1 MNLKYLITII
11 LFTIISQLIFPQ
23 DDKTVV
29 ARVGNDNITAREFK
43 LRMELSPYIP
53 KEKNMPKDSVKYDF
67 LYSLIAEKLW
77 ALKAQ
82 ENGLEN
88 SREFS
93 FFFKPVEELY
103 VRDALFK
110 MEIESRVN
118 ISASEMEKG
127 IYKSQFSQRIRFF
140 SSIDSVSISRFC
152 QQLSDSAKIDSFLA
166 LNNNI
171 GVTLVTV
178 KFGDLES
185 ESTEDTVYSLKKGS
199 FSTPKKV
206 PGGWILYY
214 CTDNIFTPIN
224 IADQKTVDGI
234 KEKIKNRKLEI
245 QYNEYR
251 DKLLSGT
258 NIKLNSQAIINLS
271 KQLWK
276 ILKFKKPIPE
286 SKTPMYQV
294 EENDFKNVLASYP
307 QDQLKTVVFNL
318 KDKKIYLFDLLSKV
332 AYNGFGIPALDSNL
346 VLSRLVTI
354 AKQFVEEQILT
365 EEGYK
370 KGYNLLPEVQS
381 DLKVWKQKYLAQMYA
396 SASLDSIHLNDNQ
409 LKDYYN
415 SIFQNSSNQ
424 QFVKLLIITLSD
436 LDEMSKLLSR
446 MNNGESFNEL
456 AMYYGKTDTLADKNG
471 ETGLVPVRML
481 HDLGNYVSGMHKGEI
496 FGPVK
501 RLNGYS
507 IFQLIDTIE
516 KPDSTIPAFE
526 TVKNQLRS
534 NLRYKILTD
543 KLNNITANSSVQND
557 VKIYKNVVDKI
568 QTSQI
573 PMIVH
578 RYMGFGGTII
588 GVPLTTPFSGWI
600 NNEIKHKLLP

>member
-1 MNLKYLITII
+1 
-11 LFTIISQLIFPQ
+11 
-23 DDKTVV
+23 
-29 ARVGNDNITAREFK
+29 
-43 LRMELSPYIP
+43 
-53 KEKNMPKDSVKYDF
+53 
-67 LYSLIAEKLW
+67 
-77 ALKAQ
+77 
-82 ENGLEN
+82 
-88 SREFS
+88 
-93 FFFKPVEELY
+93 
-103 VRDALFK
+103 
-110 MEIESRVN
+110 
-118 ISASEMEKG
+118 
-127 IYKSQFSQRIRFF
+127 
-140 SSIDSVSISRFC
+140 
-152 QQLSDSAKIDSFLA
+152 
-166 LNNNI
+166 
-171 GVTLVTV
+171 
-178 KFGDLES
+178 
-185 ESTEDTVYSLKKGS
+185 
-199 FSTPKKV
+199 
-206 PGGWILYY
+206 
-214 CTDNIFTPIN
+214 
-224 IADQKTVDGI
+224 
-234 KEKIKNRKLEI
+234 
-245 QYNEYR
+245 
-251 DKLLSGT
+251 
-258 NIKLNSQAIINLS
+258 
-271 KQLWK
+271 
-276 ILKFKKPIPE
+276 
-286 SKTPMYQV
+286 
-294 EENDFKNVLASYP
+294 
-307 QDQLKTVVFNL
+307 
-318 KDKKIYLFDLLSKV
+318 
-332 AYNGFGIPALDSNL
+332 
-346 VLSRLVTI
+346 
-354 AKQFVEEQILT
+354 
-365 EEGYK
+365 
-370 KGYNLLPEVQS
+370 
-381 DLKVWKQKYLAQMYA
+381 MYA